1 VTSGLIAPGCS
12 SATLPAEKLFDNLI
26 YSQAITF
33 GGRILLTASPS
44 LEDLFKQCCEMDASL
59 AERLATF
66 AEAVRTQRPAFSDAV
81 ERLVG
86 RLRESRVG
94 ESAPKPGDL
103 MPPFVL
109 PDETGQLVSLDDLL
123 WQGPVAITF
132 HRGHWCPYCRININA
147 LTQVYDVIV
156 GDGAQIVAVIPERQ
170 QYATEFKINGRIPF
184 PVLTDMDNGYAMS
197 LNLAFWMGEEMKEIM
212 QQRPDR
218 DIAKFQG
225 NESWMLPI
233 PATFV
238 VGRSGKIGAR
248 FVDPDYRK
256 RMAIDDLV
264 AALRGAM

>member
-1 VTSGLIAPGCS
+1 M
-12 SATLPAEKLFDNLI
+12 SAT
-26 YSQAITF
+26 
-33 GGRILLTASPS
+33 SPS
-44 LEDLFKQCCEMDASL
+44 LEDVFEQCCDMDASL

-81 ERLVG
+81 ERLVR
-86 RLRESRVG
+86 RLRESGVG
-94 ESAPKPGDL
+94 EAAPKPGDP
-103 MPPFVL
+103 MPPFIL
-109 PDETGQLVSLDDLL
+109 PDENGHLVSLENLL
-123 WQGPVAITF
+123 RQGPVAITF

-147 LTQVYDVIV
+147 LARAHDIIIR
-156 GDGAQIVAVIPERQ
+156 DGAQIVAIIPERQ
-170 QYATEFKINGRIPF
+170 QYAIEFKIDGHISF

-212 QQRPDR
+212 RQRPDR
-218 DIAKFQG
+218 DIPKFQS

-238 VGRSGKIGAR
+238 VGRSGRISAR

-264 AALRGAM
+264 MALRSAK

>member
-1 VTSGLIAPGCS
+1 MSDVL
-12 SATLPAEKLFDNLI
+12 
-26 YSQAITF
+26 
-33 GGRILLTASPS
+33 PS
-44 LEDLFKQCCEMDASL
+44 LEDVFEQCCDMDASL

-66 AEAVRTQRPAFSDAV
+66 AEAVRTQWPAFGDAV
-81 ERLVG
+81 ERLVR
-86 RLRESRVG
+86 RLRESGVG
-94 ESAPKPGDL
+94 EAAPKPGDL

-109 PDETGQLVSLDDLL
+109 PDETGQLVSLEELL
-123 WQGPVAITF
+123 RQGPVAITF

-147 LTQVYDVIV
+147 LTKVHAGIV
-156 GDGAQIVAVIPERQ
+156 GDGAQIVAIIPERQ
-170 QYATEFKINGRIPF
+170 QYATEFKINGHISF
-184 PVLTDMDNGYAMS
+184 PVLIDMDNGYAMS

-225 NESWMLPI
+225 NESWILPV

-238 VGRSGKIGAR
+238 VGPSGRISAR

-264 AALRGAM
+264 AALRSAT